1 MNSYEIRIA
10 GFGGQGVVLSGVVL
24 GRAAALY
31 AGKEVTLMQSYGP
44 EARGGSCK
52 TELVLSDE
60 KIDYPLTDSPSVL
73 VAMNRESLDK
83 FSSQMNAGGI
93 LLYDSTYI
101 EPFENPALEV
111 FPVPGTRIAEEL
123 GSRIVANMVMLGS
136 LVALVDMV
144 SLEDLNKAV
153 AEMVPPHTLKLNTEA
168 VEKGYEFVQSL
179 REDKR
184 EG

>member
-52 TELVLSDE
+52 TELILSDE
-60 KIDYPLTDSPSVL
+60 KIDYPLTDSPQVL
-73 VAMNRESLDK
+73 VAMNKESLDK
-83 FSSQMNAGGI
+83 FSSEMSSGGI
-93 LLYDSTYI
+93 LIYDSTFI
-101 EPFENPALEV
+101 EPFENADLEV
-111 FPVPGTRIAEEL
+111 YPVPGTRIAEEL

-136 LVALVDMV
+136 LVALLDMDMV
-144 SLEDLNKAV
+144 SLKDLNKAV
-153 AEMVPPHTLKLNTEA
+153 AETVPPHTLELNSKA
-168 VEKGYEFVQSL
+168 VEKGYEFMQSL
-179 REDKR
+179 L
-184 EG
+184 